1 MDTAVSAY
9 LIVGLGNPGDAYRWT
24 RHNIGFVAVDRL
36 AALHGLRFGDTAFD
50 AAVALGTIAGQVAV
64 LVKPLAY
71 MNRSGPPVKAVL
83 THYGIPCEAM
93 VVIHD
98 DIDLALGRLKI
109 KEKGGHGGH
118 NGLKSLI
125 DALGSGDFVRLRLG
139 IGRPEDGTGVIDHVL
154 APFAQDQRLVVEPLV
169 EKACQAASVILGLGT
184 KEAMNRFNT
193 KRTTMT
199 NS

>member
-1 MDTAVSAY
+1 MDAVPAHVV
-9 LIVGLGNPGDAYRWT
+9 VGLGNPGQAYRLT
-24 RHNIGFVAVDRL
+24 RHNIGFAVADRL
-36 AALHGLRFGDTAFD
+36 AALNGLGFCRTAD
-50 AAVALGTIAGQVAV
+50 EAAVAMGTIAGVAAV
-64 LVKPLAY
+64 LVKPLAF
-71 MNRSGPPVKAVL
+71 MNCSGPPVKAVL

-125 DALGSGDFVRLRLG
+125 DALGSGQFVRLRLG
-139 IGRPEDGTGVIDHVL
+139 IGRPEADTGVIDHVL
-154 APFAQDQRLVVEPLV
+154 APFTGDQRQIVEPLV
-169 EKACQAASVILGLGT
+169 ERACLAVATILCLGA
-184 KEAMNRFNT
+184 KEGMNRFNT

>member
-1 MDTAVSAY
+1 MDPAPAHVV
-9 LIVGLGNPGDAYRWT
+9 VGLGNPGQAYRLT
-24 RHNIGFVAVDRL
+24 RHNIGFAVLDRL
-36 AALHGLRFGDTAFD
+36 AALNRMTFSRTAFE
-50 AAVALGTIAGQVAV
+50 AAAALGSIGGVAAV

-71 MNRSGPPVKAVL
+71 MNCSGPPVKAVL
-83 THYGIPCEAM
+83 THYGISCEAM
-93 VVIHD
+93 VVVHD

-125 DALGSGDFVRLRLG
+125 DALGSGNFIRLRMG
-139 IGRPEDGTGVIDHVL
+139 IGRPETGMTVTDHVL
-154 APFAQDQRLVVEPLV
+154 TPFSDAQRQVVEPLV
-169 EKACQAASVILGLGT
+169 ENACRAATVMLSLGT
-184 KEAMNRFNT
+184 REAMNRFNV